1 MTDNIDPLVAN
12 CVDAINTFFER
23 HNMEERVHMEEHEY
37 HTAMKA
43 EDTRLVKAERELFE
57 DKISPAHYKE
67 IVPGYEYMDMMVH
80 MLDDL
85 KGVEA
90 HLMGQVYKYLMRY
103 GKKDDKTQELK
114 KAQWY
119 LNYLIKHNEEK

>member
-1 MTDNIDPLVAN
+1 MN
-12 CVDAINTFFER
+12 
-23 HNMEERVHMEEHEY
+23 
-37 HTAMKA
+37 
-43 EDTRLVKAERELFE
+43 E
-57 DKISPAHYKE
+57 DKPRDSSVISPKHYKE

-80 MLDDL
+80 ML
-85 KGVEA
+85 KNFEGAEA

-119 LNYLIKHNEEK
+119 LNYLIKQNEEQ

>member
-1 MTDNIDPLVAN
+1 MKKQS
-12 CVDAINTFFER
+12 
-23 HNMEERVHMEEHEY
+23 EY
-37 HTAMKA
+37 ATITK
-43 EDTRLVKAERELFE
+43 VE

-80 MLDDL
+80 MLADL

-119 LNYLIKHNEEK
+119 LNYLIKHNEEL

>member
-1 MTDNIDPLVAN
+1 
-12 CVDAINTFFER
+12 
-23 HNMEERVHMEEHEY
+23 
-37 HTAMKA
+37 MK
-43 EDTRLVKAERELFE
+43 ENKPKDSSV
-57 DKISPAHYKE
+57 ISPKHYKE

-80 MLDDL
+80 MLKDFE
-85 KGVEA
+85 GAEA

-119 LNYLIKHNEEK
+119 LNYLIKHNEEQ

>member
-12 CVDAINTFFER
+12 CVDAINSFYER
-23 HNMEERVHMEEHEY
+23 HNMEERVHMKE
-37 HTAMKA
+37 
-43 EDTRLVKAERELFE
+43 E

-80 MLDDL
+80 MLKDFE
-85 KGVEA
+85 GVEA

>member
-1 MTDNIDPLVAN
+1 MK
-12 CVDAINTFFER
+12 
-23 HNMEERVHMEEHEY
+23 EHEY
-37 HTAMKA
+37 KAARKA
-43 EDTRLVKAERELFE
+43 EDTRLSKAERELFE

-67 IVPGYEYMDMMVH
+67 IVPGYEYMDMMMH

-119 LNYLIKHNEEK
+119 LNYLIKHNEER

>member
-1 MTDNIDPLVAN
+1 MKKEHDYVRYE
-12 CVDAINTFFER
+12 DATS
-23 HNMEERVHMEEHEY
+23 
-37 HTAMKA
+37 
-43 EDTRLVKAERELFE
+43 